1 MTEHVD
7 AGELRERPEVLRLT
21 AVEGGYEWQPLRRTW
36 AKAELQTGRQIWS
49 AHSVGADG
57 VTFLMRKQSLTLSDA
72 LRWNKRHCTIVNIR
86 DYGRNHIQVEAAL
99 VEVTPCEDKYTNTR
113 FPAIVAEQYHRHD
126 QQEPQ
131 AVNAIRHVL
140 VTPKAVELKPGRL
153 VEVDGVSWPILTA
166 HTLDPYK
173 NEYVI
178 ERVVDL

>member
-1 MTEHVD
+1 MTKHVD

-36 AKAELQTGRQIWS
+36 ARAELQAKRVWS
-49 AHSVGADG
+49 AHSIGATG
-57 VTFLMRKQSLTLSDA
+57 VTFLMRKQRLTLFDA
-72 LRWNKRHCTIVNIR
+72 LRWDKRHCVITAIKP
-86 DYGRNHIQVEAAL
+86 YGRNHIQVEAAL
-99 VEVTPCEDKYTNTR
+99 VDVTPCEDKYTNTR

-140 VTPKAVELKPGRL
+140 VTPKCIELKPGKL
-153 VEVDGVSWPILTA
+153 VEVGGVSWPILTA
-166 HTLDPYK
+166 HTLDSYK